1 MPTGGRE
8 HGLRAAAGRV
18 AGHASALA
26 RLELELARLQLK
38 QKVFSLGLGAGLLVG
53 AGVLGLFLV
62 GFGFAA
68 LAAGIAT
75 VVPVWAALLTVTG
88 ALALLVGLLTALGL
102 SRLKK
107 GTPPVP
113 TQAIEEA
120 RKTVEA
126 LRSSNVHG
134 EPRPA

>member
-8 HGLRAAAGRV
+8 HGLRAAARRV

-38 QKVFSLGLGAGLLVG
+38 QKLFSLGLGAGLLVG

-88 ALALLVGLLTALGL
+88 ALALLVGLLAALGL

-134 EPRPA
+134 

>member
-1 MPTGGRE
+1 MATGVRE
-8 HGLRAAAGRV
+8 RGLGAAARRV

-38 QKVFSLGLGAGLLVG
+38 QKVVLLGLGAGLLIG

-62 GFGFAA
+62 GFGLAA
-68 LAAGIAT
+68 LAAGLAT

-88 ALALLVGLLTALGL
+88 ALALLVGLLAALGL

-113 TQAIEEA
+113 TQAIDEA

-126 LRSSNVHG
+126 LRSSNVH
-134 EPRPA
+134 R

>member
-1 MPTGGRE
+1 MATGARE
-8 HGLRAAAGRV
+8 RGLGAAARRV

-38 QKVFSLGLGAGLLVG
+38 QKVVSLGLGAGLLIG

-62 GFGFAA
+62 GFGLAA

-88 ALALLVGLLTALGL
+88 ALALLVGFLAALGL

-113 TQAIEEA
+113 TQAIDEA

-126 LRSSNVHG
+126 LRSSNVH
-134 EPRPA
+134 R

>member
-1 MPTGGRE
+1 MATGARE
-8 HGLRAAAGRV
+8 RGLGAAVRRV
-18 AGHASALA
+18 AGHTSALA

-38 QKVFSLGLGAGLLVG
+38 QKVVSLGLGAGLLIG
-53 AGVLGLFLV
+53 AGVFGLFLV
-62 GFGFAA
+62 GFGLAA

-88 ALALLVGLLTALGL
+88 ALALLIAFLAALGL
-102 SRLKK
+102 NRLKK

-113 TQAIEEA
+113 TQAIDEA

-126 LRSSNVHG
+126 LRSSNVH
-134 EPRPA
+134 R

>member
-1 MPTGGRE
+1 M
-8 HGLRAAAGRV
+8 
-18 AGHASALA
+18 
-26 RLELELARLQLK
+26 
-38 QKVFSLGLGAGLLVG
+38 SLGLGAGLLIG

-62 GFGFAA
+62 GFGLAA

-88 ALALLVGLLTALGL
+88 ALALLVGLLAALGL

-113 TQAIEEA
+113 TRAIDEA

-126 LRSSNVHG
+126 LRSSNVH
-134 EPRPA
+134 R